1 MRADVR
7 AREPSSRRAD
17 HALLSDISIRTCA
30 SRRLPAFRS
39 TTLSHVALTPPNV
52 YARGCARQRHSRAGA
67 GAHSRPLPRAQG
79 GAAVAYSL
87 LYVRGRQMLWLQVP
101 DEVDVLRTL
110 QQRDLRAQRFART
123 FRTHK
128 RRDKK
133 REQHRQTG

>member
-1 MRADVR
+1 M
-7 AREPSSRRAD
+7 
-17 HALLSDISIRTCA
+17 
-30 SRRLPAFRS
+30 
-39 TTLSHVALTPPNV
+39 
-52 YARGCARQRHSRAGA
+52 
-67 GAHSRPLPRAQG
+67 
-79 GAAVAYSL
+79 AYSL